1 LTALDPGARVAQ
13 WLVATLG
20 YSVSVKADWGIQALE
35 EAGGDTADGSGQKSD
50 PFSAASL
57 ASMNLAPA
65 DWMFDVG
72 LESPVEE
79 LQRLLGLTVR
89 SQNRMFNAGV
99 DCHLRWRSD
108 VSCLA
113 CPLSDAENPESP
125 KHFLCRCSMQEERL
139 ETILAAKAVG
149 V

>member
-1 LTALDPGARVAQ
+1 M
-13 WLVATLG
+13 
-20 YSVSVKADWGIQALE
+20 SVKANWGFQAL
-35 EAGGDTADGSGQKSD
+35 EAGGDTADDSGQKSD

-57 ASMNLAPA
+57 ASMNLVTA

-79 LQRLLGLTVR
+79 IHRLLGLTVR

-99 DCHLRWRSD
+99 DCELRWRGD
-108 VSCLA
+108 TSCLA
-113 CPLSDAENPESP
+113 CPLSEADNPESP
-125 KHFLCRCSMQEERL
+125 KCHLCRSSIQEERL

-149 V
+149 G